1 MLDEIESVLNQFDKI
16 DLEGLEKVKLLNR
29 VDSKFI
35 FHVSELSSILNIIK
49 SNYSLLEIN
58 ELHSFNYETV
68 YFDSPKFQLYHA
80 HHNGKLNR
88 FKIRRRHYLYNNQNF
103 LEIKQKIKGNRTH
116 KFRIEKSGEGNIFS
130 EIEQEILTLS
140 GAPKIEL
147 EEKLKVYYTRLTF
160 ASKFENERITVD
172 LGLTYSNENVKKEF
186 KELAILE
193 VKQDSMNRNSGVLLC
208 LKTKKI
214 RPLSISKYAIG
225 IAMIES
231 SVKKNAFKSKI
242 LQINKLL
249 IDA

>member
-1 MLDEIESVLNQFDKI
+1 MLNEIESVLNQFDKI

-35 FHVSELSSILNIIK
+35 FHVNELHFILKMIK
-49 SNYSLLEIN
+49 DDYSLLEIN
-58 ELHSFNYETV
+58 DLHSFNYETV
-68 YFDSPKFQLYHA
+68 YFDSSKFQLYHA

-103 LEIKQKIKGNRTH
+103 FEIKQKIKGNRTH

-130 EIEQEILTLS
+130 EFEQEMLNLS
-140 GAPKIEL
+140 GAPKIDL
-147 EEKLKVYYTRLTF
+147 EEKLKVNYTRLTF
-160 ASKFENERITVD
+160 ASKSKNERITVD
-172 LGLTYSNENVKKEF
+172 LDLTFSNLNAKKEF
-186 KELAILE
+186 KGLAILE
-193 VKQDSMNRNSGVLLC
+193 VKQGSMNRNSGVLVC

-231 SVKKNAFKSKI
+231 GVKKNAFKSKI

>member
-1 MLDEIESVLNQFDKI
+1 MLDEIESVLNQFEKI
-16 DLEGLEKVKLLNR
+16 DLQGLEKVKLLNR

-35 FHVSELSSILNIIK
+35 FHVNELPYILNIIK
-49 SNYSLLEIN
+49 NDYFLLEIN
-58 ELHSFNYETV
+58 DLHSFDYETA
-68 YFDSPKFQLYHA
+68 YFDSQKFQLYHA

-103 LEIKQKIKGNRTH
+103 FEIKQKIKGNRTH

-130 EIEQEILTLS
+130 EIEQEMLVLS

-160 ASKFENERITVD
+160 ASKSENERITVD
-172 LGLTYSNENVKKEF
+172 LGLTYSNENMKKEF
-186 KELAILE
+186 NELAILE
-193 VKQDSMNRNSGVLLC
+193 VKQDSMNRNTGVLLC

-225 IAMIES
+225 IAMIEN

-249 IDA
+249 INA